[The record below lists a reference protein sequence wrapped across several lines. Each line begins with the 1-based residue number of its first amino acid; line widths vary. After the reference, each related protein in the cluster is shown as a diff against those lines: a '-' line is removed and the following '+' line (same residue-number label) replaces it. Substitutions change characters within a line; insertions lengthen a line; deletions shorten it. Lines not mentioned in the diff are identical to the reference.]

1 MAGKCFDDYFWYAP
15 GCRADPG
22 TCVVWLTGGSGW
34 GLGEAMLRATV
45 YNMPLAAAVASNS
58 QNYAALPL
66 VHDVLLFWWV
76 PDTIL
81 LYWVV
86 SIFSF
91 FSWIFFFVIAPS
103 SSWQGWHPNKSPGLH
118 TMQSNGG
125 RETSRLAD
133 LRCLL
138 KNLLVKTSIIS
149 LLKLKKYCADALC
162 CK

>member
-76 PDTIL
+76 PDTIFL
-81 LYWVV
+81 RPALKKVQRCSTVW
-86 SIFSF
+86 FPFFPSF
-91 FSWIFFFVIAPS
+91 PGFFFFFF
-103 SSWQGWHPNKSPGLH
+103 L
-118 TMQSNGG
+118 
-125 RETSRLAD
+125 
-133 LRCLL
+133 
-138 KNLLVKTSIIS
+138 
-149 LLKLKKYCADALC
+149 
-162 CK
+162 